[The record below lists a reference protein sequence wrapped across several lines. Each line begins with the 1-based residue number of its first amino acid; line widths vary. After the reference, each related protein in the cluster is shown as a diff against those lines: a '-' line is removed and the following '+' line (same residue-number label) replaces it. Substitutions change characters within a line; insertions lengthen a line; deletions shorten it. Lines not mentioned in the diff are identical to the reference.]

1 MEKGKRR
8 QLDCEH
14 GLFIV
19 KSGGVPP
26 CQTDL
31 GLIHAIMTKPK
42 VNYIESIVCPRLLNK
57 FCSSSLHFFPSFTAS
72 ELHPGDTF
80 HLSPSLHR
88 FYTFFLFLF
97 LHTLVIMAALK
108 RFLVL
113 IPLILSLV
121 AFVLTNLALFA
132 GHQQGFMEDY
142 AVIRVSQVLVANY
155 PDKISS

>member
-31 GLIHAIMTKPK
+31 GLIHATMTKPK

-57 FCSSSLHFFPSFTAS
+57 FCSSSLHFFLLLLPLNCILVIHSISLHPSIVFIPSF
-72 ELHPGDTF
+72 F
-80 HLSPSLHR
+80 
-88 FYTFFLFLF
+88 FLF

-155 PDKISS
+155 LDKISG

>member
-42 VNYIESIVCPRLLNK
+42 VKLYREHRLP
-57 FCSSSLHFFPSFTAS
+57 SSSKQVLFLFFTFFPSFTAS

-155 PDKISS
+155 LDKISG